1 MQSFIKYFLKNAK
14 NFNFAQCIF
23 KKLIILDTMY
33 IIWKYLYFTDNNI
46 VYYNSAVA
54 DRIGE
59 S

>member
-1 MQSFIKYFLKNAK
+1 M
-14 NFNFAQCIF
+14 
-23 KKLIILDTMY
+23 LIILDTMY